1 MTQLAT
7 LVLKD
12 YADSDTSFV
21 PRDIAGGV
29 ATTVNTTGVPVG
41 DKTVSFS
48 LTRTQTGRRKM
59 TVKLVV
65 PVVQDVE
72 VLGISK
78 PTVVRTAYAECTFA
92 VEGTSN
98 TAERRDLLAFM
109 VSALKNTGNIKPLI
123 EDLSA
128 PY

>member
-12 YADSDTSFV
+12 YADSDVSFV

-29 ATTVNTTGVPVG
+29 ATTVNTTGVPIG
-41 DKTVSFS
+41 DKTVSYS
-48 LTRTQTGRRKM
+48 VTRTSTGKRKV
-59 TVKLVV
+59 TVKLVI
-65 PVVQDVE
+65 PVVQDGDVG
-72 VLGISK
+72 GITR
-78 PTVVRTAYAECTFA
+78 PVVVRTAYVDCVLSFDGA
-92 VEGTSN
+92 SS
-98 TAERRDLLAFM
+98 TAERRDVLAYL
-109 VSALKNTGNIKPLI
+109 VSALKNTGNIKPAI